1 MAMQKI
7 RILLADDHTIL
18 RKALREIIEKQCDM
32 TVVGEA
38 RDGVEAMEKAEE
50 LAPDVIL
57 MDIRMPILDG
67 VKAIRLIRAQ
77 DKHVGIVVLT
87 MFNNEQLVFEA
98 IKAGAQGYILKDAE
112 LDELLEAIRGVQR
125 GDPMIDS
132 SIAGR
137 VLVEFC
143 NLTRKQKSRDFL
155 DLSERET
162 EILQLVAQGATNKEI
177 AEMLFVSEYTVR
189 NALSII
195 FQKLHVNNRTEAAV
209 HALQEGLLNIE

>member
-18 RKALREIIEKQCDM
+18 RKALREIIEKQHDM

-38 RDGVEAMEKAEE
+38 KDGVEAMEKAEE
-50 LAPDVIL
+50 LAPDIIL
-57 MDIRMPILDG
+57 MDIRMPIVDG

-77 DKHVGIVVLT
+77 DKQVGIVVLT
-87 MFNNEQLVFEA
+87 MYHSEQFAFEA
-98 IKAGAQGYILKDAE
+98 IKAGAQGYIPKDAE
-112 LDELLEAIRGVQR
+112 LDDLLAAIRGVQR
-125 GDPMIDS
+125 GDPMIDP
-132 SIAGR
+132 SIAAR

-143 NLTRKQKSRDFL
+143 GLTRKQESKDFL
-155 DLSERET
+155 DLSGRET

-177 AEMLFVSEYTVR
+177 AEMLFISEYTVR